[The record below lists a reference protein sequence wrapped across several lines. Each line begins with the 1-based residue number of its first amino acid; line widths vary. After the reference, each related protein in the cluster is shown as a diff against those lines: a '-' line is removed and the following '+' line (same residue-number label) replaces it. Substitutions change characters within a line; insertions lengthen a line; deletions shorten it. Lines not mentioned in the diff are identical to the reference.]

1 MKVLF
6 VGDLSSYARAKQR
19 FEVMQE
25 LGYLVKG
32 LSSVTPETER
42 SQNNRP
48 SIWSRIRHK
57 IGYPLDSVNINEK
70 LIPALTNFQP
80 DVLWIEKTNTVFL
93 STYKKIRQ
101 AFPQIKIVYYSEDD
115 IYMPHNRSAYLTRS
129 LPIFDAVFT
138 TKPRNVKELPK
149 LGVRRVV
156 CVFKAYNQ
164 SFHRPIVLSTEEQTI
179 WGADV
184 SFVGTFEEDRYEKM
198 LFLAAHGIKVRV
210 WGKGWQKYQN
220 KHPNLLVEA
229 KLVLNEDFIKV
240 INATLINL
248 NFLRKINRDRH
259 TARSVE
265 IPACQGFMLTERTDE
280 HSQLF
285 EEGKETEFFDSQEE
299 LLSKVQYYLENDKNR
314 LDIAKAGRQ
323 RCLDSGYS
331 HHARLQFIFGKIF
344 P

>member
-57 IGYPLDSVNINEK
+57 IGYPLDSVNVNEK

-80 DVLWIEKTNTVFL
+80 DVLWIEKTNTIFL
-93 STYKKIRQ
+93 STYKNIRQ
-101 AFPQIKIVYYSEDD
+101 AFPKIKIVYYSEDD
-115 IYMPHNRSAYLTRS
+115 IYTSHNRSAYLTRS
-129 LPIFDAVFT
+129 LPIFDTVFT
-138 TKPRNVKELPK
+138 TKPRNVQELPSF
-149 LGVRRVV
+149 GVKSVV
-156 CVFKAYNQ
+156 CVFQAYDQ
-164 SFHRPIVLSTEEQTI
+164 SFHRPIILSTEEQKI

-198 LFLAAHGIKVRV
+198 LFLAENGIKVRV
-210 WGKGWQKYQN
+210 WGNGWQKYQN
-220 KHPNLLVEA
+220 NHPNLLVEA
-229 KLVLNEDFIKV
+229 RPVINEDFIKV
-240 INATLINL
+240 INATQINL

-259 TARSVE
+259 TNRSLE
-265 IPACQGFMLTERTDE
+265 IPACQGFMLAERSDE
-280 HSQLF
+280 HAQLF
-285 EEGKETEFFDSQEE
+285 EEGKEAEFFDSQEE